1 MADTQRFPGDDG
13 WLIQITS
20 RVKRLEEL
28 LREYRCVVVHDHRYC
43 RQGKNFRG
51 EPYDDRCG
59 ICKRTDAELIVEGP
73 ASEVK
78 P

>member
-20 RVKRLEEL
+20 RVKRLEGL
-28 LREYRCVVVHDHRYC
+28 LREYREYLDAHGRTCICDL
-43 RQGKNFRG
+43 
-51 EPYDDRCG
+51 
-59 ICKRTDAELIVEGP
+59 CKRTDAELIAEGP